1 MWGHNHATRPAT
13 EIHPSI
19 IIKHLESLCTSMN
32 CNDFDKPS
40 DVCHMSKYTRLV
52 FPCCIIH
59 SIASFDLLFMDVLYR
74 TIS

>member
-1 MWGHNHATRPAT
+1 
-13 EIHPSI
+13 
-19 IIKHLESLCTSMN
+19 MN

-52 FPCCIIH
+52 FPCCTIH
-59 SIASFDLLFMDVLYR
+59 SIASFDLLFMDALYR